1 MWFKHI
7 TPTWY
12 YIDPT
17 QQYNDSVDWDPA
29 EHDGSS
35 ITKCDRELPAVL
47 QDNTV
52 YLIRRSNHQHV
63 TDEGASYPR
72 IWCYNNSSGCVL
84 ASGAMRVAIVGMPK
98 QDDPVFE
105 YMPEDA
111 KAQWGADASEYAT
124 LAQNYNKYLADTHFI
139 QLNARDVTIYNLRIR
154 TLSMNPGSGDRRNGK
169 GFIMANCENFE
180 ASKIYSCM
188 IHGDILDPT
197 DVSGRWFTSSN
208 DDSNMSTPT
217 LFHVSYTN
225 TCHIHDSVLI
235 SKPDC
240 CDSGG
245 YIYLYSRFGNC
256 TIEDITVHSIPL
268 ANNSYGSGNFNHN
281 GFFNIASDSNYRSLS
296 KIDVHDVTM
305 YLYRAKINS
314 DYGRHRRLLTGQANL
329 WNVHDITIEEASDGT
344 QLENATINKTPV
356 GYFLDINTFNP
367 GCIVEN
373 ITCNLPKCKGLQF
386 FNYYIG
392 YKDSEYSTFF
402 TPKSQWHILRN
413 ISFIGVGE
421 GEDTTNTWGSTDA
434 IVFTANDDQSRL
446 DNKVNNGLNP
456 TCNQMIVQNI
466 NIKAYYDTISSGF
479 SVTGGMLD
487 MMNNHLQCRVALR
500 KCTGKIGSIKTYSVG
515 GAFTDS
521 GGANLVYIGTITCNR
536 NNPSEPYTGQQAI
549 EPSWRSQIL
558 VGSTNTKFIRD
569 NNFEDLAANDGNY
582 YYNQNDHMYLCTSD
596 TLEGN
601 FVARNKPAKA
611 ETWSV
616 YRTGGH
622 SCTLRFLCEV
632 SDIANYP
639 LRIGDLPFAGIKRTL
654 QKGINKCT
662 FYMTTFGYNDS
673 TQIKDKMRFRAKLP
687 SGLYVGSNGEWSE
700 DNETVWNNIEL
711 HTSYKY
717 TFYIEMEEAGD
728 VEFSYQF
735 WWYMLGGYTYLDPF
749 PAIELVSQ

>member
-1 MWFKHI
+1 MWFKHMAAQ
-7 TPTWY
+7 WY

-17 QQYNDSVDWDPA
+17 QQYNDSIDWDPA

-35 ITKCDRELPAVL
+35 INKADRELPAVL

-63 TDEGASYPR
+63 TDEGSPYPR
-72 IWCYNNSSGCVL
+72 IWCYNNSDGCEL
-84 ASGAMRVAIVGMPK
+84 ASGAMRVAIIGMPK

-111 KAQWGADASEYAT
+111 KTQWGPDASEYAT
-124 LAQNYNKYLADTHFI
+124 LAQNFNRYLPDTHFI
-139 QLNARDVTIYNLRIR
+139 TLNARDVVIYNLRIR
-154 TLSMNPGSGDRRNGK
+154 TLSMTPNSGDRRNGK
-169 GFIMANCENFE
+169 GFIAANCENFE
-180 ASKIYSCM
+180 AAKIYSCM
-188 IHGDILDPT
+188 IRGDILDPS
-197 DVSGRWFTSSN
+197 DVTGCWFTSSN
-208 DDSNMSTPT
+208 YDSNIATPF
-217 LFHVSYTN
+217 LFHVTYTN

-240 CDSGG
+240 RDSGG

-256 TIEDITVHSIPL
+256 TVENITVHSIAM
-268 ANNSYGSGNFNHN
+268 ANDASGNENFNHN
-281 GFFNIASDSNYRSLS
+281 GFFWFKSEDTYRSLS
-296 KIDVHDVTM
+296 KIDVHDIHM
-305 YLYRAKINS
+305 YLYRAMIDSN
-314 DYGRHRRLLTGQANL
+314 YGRHRRLITGQANL
-329 WNVHDITIEEASDGT
+329 WNVHDITIEEASEEN
-344 QLENATINKTPV
+344 QLEGATHNDITN
-356 GYFLDINTFNP
+356 GYLISINTFNP
-367 GCIVEN
+367 GCMVEN
-373 ITCNLPKCKGLQF
+373 ITCNLPKCKGLSF

-392 YKDSEYSTFF
+392 YRDNEYEWYF
-402 TPKSQWHILRN
+402 TPKSQWHIIRN
-413 ISFIGVGE
+413 ISFLGVGE
-421 GEDTTNTWGSTDA
+421 GEDGEGTWGSTNTT
-434 IVFTANDDQSRL
+434 VFYIDNRQARENDR
-446 DNKVNNGLNP
+446 VNNGLNP
-456 TCNQMIVQNI
+456 TCDQVIVQNI
-466 NIKAYYDTISSGF
+466 NIKAYYNTVYDGF
-479 SVTGGMLD
+479 TVCGAMLD
-487 MMNNHLQCRVALR
+487 MVNNDLQCRAALR
-500 KCTGKIGSIKTYSVG
+500 KCTGKIGSLKTYSVG

-521 GGANLVYIGTITCNR
+521 SGGNLVYIGSITCNR
-536 NNPSEPYTGQQAI
+536 NNPDSPYIGQQAI

-569 NNFEDLAANDGNY
+569 NNFSNSDISNN
-582 YYNQNDHMYLCTSD
+582 NDHMYLCTSD

-622 SCTLRFLCEV
+622 SCTLRFVCEV

-749 PAIELVSQ
+749 PAIELVE

>member
-1 MWFKHI
+1 MWFKHM
-7 TPTWY
+7 TAQWY

-17 QQYNDSVDWDPA
+17 QQYNDSIDWDPA

-35 ITKCDRELPAVL
+35 ITKADRELPAVL
-47 QDNTV
+47 KDNTV

-63 TDEGASYPR
+63 TDEGAQYPR
-72 IWCYNNSSGCVL
+72 IWCYNNSAGCELPSG
-84 ASGAMRVAIVGMPK
+84 SMRVAIIGMPK

-111 KAQWGADASEYAT
+111 KTQWGADVSEYAT
-124 LAQNYNKYLADTHFI
+124 LAQNYNKYIQNNAFI
-139 QLNARDVTIYNLRIR
+139 RLYARDVVIYNLRIR
-154 TLSMNPGSGDRRNGK
+154 TLTMRNDNSGYERGK
-169 GFIMANCENFE
+169 GFIYANCENFE

-188 IHGDILDPT
+188 IHGDILDPS
-197 DVSGRWFTSSN
+197 DVTGIWFTSVMN
-208 DDSNMSTPT
+208 DSYTCCPI
-217 LFHVSYTN
+217 LFDVAYTN
-225 TCHIHDSVLI
+225 TCHISDSVLI
-235 SKPDC
+235 SKGDC
-240 CDSGG
+240 RESGG
-245 YIYLYSRFGNC
+245 YINLYSRFGNC
-256 TIEDITVHSIPL
+256 TVENITIHSIPL
-268 ANNSYGSGNFNHN
+268 ANNYDGNSRFNHN
-281 GFFNIASDSNYRSLS
+281 GFIHFTSESTYRSLS
-296 KIDVHDVTM
+296 KIDVHNINM
-305 YLYRAKINS
+305 YLYRAKIDSN
-314 DYGRHRRLLTGQANL
+314 YGRHRKLLTGQANL
-329 WNVHDITIEEASDGT
+329 WNVHDITIEEAADEN
-344 QLENATINKTPV
+344 QLTDASINKTLY
-356 GYFLDINTFNP
+356 GYFFELSSFNP

-373 ITCNLPKCKGLQF
+373 ITCNLPKCKGLSLL
-386 FNYYIG
+386 NYTIG
-392 YKDSEYSTFF
+392 YRDREYEWFF

-421 GEDTTNTWGSTDA
+421 GEDGAGTWGSTNTVVFNIDNQQCRENS
-434 IVFTANDDQSRL
+434 IVY
-446 DNKVNNGLNP
+446 NGLNP
-456 TCNQMIVQNI
+456 TCDQLIVQNI
-466 NIKAYYDTISSGF
+466 NIKSYYNTISNGF
-479 SVTGGMLD
+479 SVTGAMLD
-487 MMNNHLQCRVALR
+487 MVNNHLQCRVATR
-500 KCTGKIGSIKTYSVG
+500 KCTGKIGSIKTYATS

-521 GGANLVYIGTITCNR
+521 SGANLLYIGSITCNR
-536 NNPSEPYTGQQAI
+536 NNPDDPYTGQQAI

-569 NNFEDLAANDGNY
+569 NNFSNESINN
-582 YYNQNDHMYLCTSD
+582 NNDHMYLCTSD

>member
-1 MWFKHI
+1 MWFKHMAAQ
-7 TPTWY
+7 WY

-17 QQYNDSVDWDPA
+17 QQYNDSIDWDPA

-35 ITKCDRELPAVL
+35 ITKADRELPAVL
-47 QDNTV
+47 KDNTV

-63 TDEGASYPR
+63 TDEGAQYPR
-72 IWCYNNSSGCVL
+72 IWCYNNSNGCTL
-84 ASGAMRVAIVGMPK
+84 AEGSMRVAIIGMPK

-111 KAQWGADASEYAT
+111 KTQWGADASEWAT
-124 LAQNYNKYLADTHFI
+124 LAQNYNKYVNGHFI
-139 QLNARDVTIYNLRIR
+139 KLNARDVVVYNLRIR
-154 TLSMNPGSGDRRNGK
+154 TLTVQEPSGVDDKYNMSGY
-169 GFIMANCENFE
+169 IYANCENFE
-180 ASKIYSCM
+180 ASKIYSCL
-188 IHGDILDPT
+188 IHGDIVGDPSE
-197 DVSGRWFTSSN
+197 VSGEGFTSTNGVSRN
-208 DDSNMSTPT
+208 CTPN
-217 LFHVSYTN
+217 LFNVNYTN
-225 TCHIHDSVLI
+225 TCHIHDCTLLP
-235 SKPDC
+235 KHDGW
-240 CDSGG
+240 DSGY

-256 TIEDITVHSIPL
+256 TINDITIHSMALQHNHSDNIR
-268 ANNSYGSGNFNHN
+268 FNHN
-281 GFFNIASDSNYRSLS
+281 GFFHIASPGTHQTLS
-296 KIDVHDVTM
+296 KVAVFNIHM
-305 YLYRAKINS
+305 YLYRSLRSYNS
-314 DYGRHRRLLTGQANL
+314 GRHRQILSGQANL
-329 WNVHDITIEEASDGT
+329 WNVHDITVEEAPEDK
-344 QLENATINKTPV
+344 QLEGAIYTKQHRTYWVEISA
-356 GYFLDINTFNP
+356 FNP

-373 ITCNLPKCKGLQF
+373 ITCNLPKRKSSSVLRF
-386 FNYYIG
+386 YVDPNG
-392 YKDSEYSTFF
+392 YDGENFF
-402 TPKSQWHILRN
+402 TPKSQWYIIRN
-413 ISFIGVGE
+413 VSFIGLGE
-421 GEDTTNTWGSTDA
+421 GDDATDSVGGDDVVISLEDGH
-434 IVFTANDDQSRL
+434 SRYG
-446 DNKVNNGLNP
+446 DHVGNGLNP
-456 TCNQMIVQNI
+456 TCNQLIVQNI
-466 NIKAYYDTISSGF
+466 NIKAYYNTLNNAFDVVGA
-479 SVTGGMLD
+479 MLD
-487 MMNNHLQCRVALR
+487 MVNNHVQGRVRLR
-500 KCTGKIGSIKTYSVG
+500 KCTGKIGSIKTYMVS

-521 GGANLVYIGTITCNR
+521 EGANLLYIGSITCNR
-536 NNPSEPYTGQQAI
+536 NNPDNPYTGQQAI

-569 NNFEDLAANDGNY
+569 NNFSNESINNS
-582 YYNQNDHMYLCTSD
+582 NDHMYLCTSD

>member
-1 MWFKHI
+1 MWFKHMAAQ
-7 TPTWY
+7 WY

-17 QQYNDSVDWDPA
+17 QQYNDSEDWDPA

-35 ITKCDRELPAVL
+35 ITKADRELPAVL

-63 TDEGASYPR
+63 TDEGAPYPR
-72 IWCYNNSSGCVL
+72 IWCYNNSNGCEL
-84 ASGAMRVAIVGMPK
+84 ASGAMRVAIIGMPK

-111 KAQWGADASEYAT
+111 KTQWGPDASEWAT
-124 LAQNYNKYLADTHFI
+124 LAQNYNKYIVDNHFI
-139 QLNARDVTIYNLRIR
+139 RLNARDVVIYNLRIR
-154 TLSMNPGSGDRRNGK
+154 TLTAHSSSNGYNTGK

-197 DVSGRWFTSSN
+197 DVTGTWFTSVMN
-208 DDSNMSTPT
+208 DYYSVTPI
-217 LFHVSYTN
+217 LFHVTYTN
-225 TCHIHDSVLI
+225 TCNIHDSVLL
-235 SKPDC
+235 SKGDC
-240 CDSGG
+240 RDNGG

-256 TIEDITVHSIPL
+256 TVENITIHSIPL
-268 ANNSYGSGNFNHN
+268 ANNSDGSGRYNHG
-281 GFFNIASDSNYRSLS
+281 GFFAFVSDNTYRSLS
-296 KIDVHDVTM
+296 KIDVHNIRM
-305 YLYRAKINS
+305 YLYRAMIDSN
-314 DYGRHRRLLTGQANL
+314 YGVHRKLLTGQANL
-329 WNVHDITIEEASDGT
+329 WNVHDITIEEAADEN
-344 QLENATINKTPV
+344 QLAGASINKTV
-356 GYFLDINTFNP
+356 YGYFFELDSFNP

-386 FNYYIG
+386 FNYNIG
-392 YKDSEYSTFF
+392 RRDREYDYYF

-421 GEDTTNTWGSTDA
+421 GEDGEGTWGSTNST
-434 IVFTANDDQSRL
+434 VFTANDQQSRE
-446 DNKVNNGLNP
+446 NEYIYNGINP
-456 TCNQMIVQNI
+456 TCDQLIIQNI
-466 NIKAYYDTISSGF
+466 NIKAYYNTSSSGF
-479 SVTGGMLD
+479 NVVGAMLD
-487 MMNNHLQCRVALR
+487 MVNNDLQCRACLR
-500 KCTGKIGSIKTYSVG
+500 KCTGKIGSLKTYSVG
-515 GAFTDS
+515 GAFTDAS
-521 GGANLVYIGTITCNR
+521 GGNLVYIGSITCNR
-536 NNPSEPYTGQQAI
+536 NNPGSPYTGQQAI

-569 NNFEDLAANDGNY
+569 NNFSNSEINN
-582 YYNQNDHMYLCTSD
+582 NNDHMYLCTSD

-622 SCTLRFLCEV
+622 SCTLRFVCEV

-717 TFYIEMEEAGD
+717 TFYIEMEEEGD

-749 PAIELVSQ
+749 PAVELVE

>member
-1 MWFKHI
+1 MWFKHMAAQ
-7 TPTWY
+7 WY

-17 QQYNDSVDWDPA
+17 QQYNDNEDWDPA

-35 ITKCDRELPAVL
+35 ITKADRELPAVL

-63 TDEGASYPR
+63 TDEGSPYPR
-72 IWCYNNSSGCVL
+72 IWCYNNSAGCEL
-84 ASGAMRVAIVGMPK
+84 ASGAMRVAIIGMPK

-111 KAQWGADASEYAT
+111 RTQWGPDASEYAT
-124 LAQNYNKYLADTHFI
+124 LAQNFNRYLPDTHFI
-139 QLNARDVTIYNLRIR
+139 RLNARDVVIYNLRIR
-154 TLSMNPGSGDRRNGK
+154 TNSGRYSDSGYHHGK
-169 GFIMANCENFE
+169 GFVFANCENFE
-180 ASKIYSCM
+180 ASKIYSCL
-188 IHGDILDPT
+188 IHGDILDKT
-197 DVSGRWFTSSN
+197 DVTGTWFTSDNNEYYAHCPS
-208 DDSNMSTPT
+208 
-217 LFHVSYTN
+217 LFSVEYTN
-225 TCHIHDSVLI
+225 TCHIHDCVLI
-235 SKPDC
+235 NKPDC
-240 CDSGG
+240 YESGH
-245 YIYLYSRFGNC
+245 YIRLYSRFGNC
-256 TIEDITVHSIPL
+256 SIHDIDIHNIPMC
-268 ANNSYGSGNFNHN
+268 NRYDGNDTRWNHN
-281 GFFNIASDSNYRSLS
+281 GFFHIESENTYRSLS
-296 KIDVHDVTM
+296 KVEVYNIHM
-305 YLYRAKINS
+305 YLFGAMIDTR
-314 DYGRHRRLLTGQANL
+314 YGKLRQLLSGQANL
-329 WNVHDITIEEASDGT
+329 WSVHDITIEETDDANQLSDT
-344 QLENATINKTPV
+344 VYKRLNRDYMLSLSA
-356 GYFLDINTFNP
+356 FNP

-386 FNYYIG
+386 FNYSIG
-392 YKDSEYSTFF
+392 RRDREYDYYF
-402 TPKSQWHILRN
+402 TPKSQWHIIRN
-413 ISFIGVGE
+413 ISFLGVGE
-421 GEDTTNTWGSTDA
+421 GEDGEGTWGSTDTV
-434 IVFTANDDQSRL
+434 VFNI
-446 DNKVNNGLNP
+446 DNQQCRENNRVNNGINP
-456 TCNQMIVQNI
+456 TCDQLIVQNI
-466 NIKAYYDTISSGF
+466 NIKAYYNTNASGF
-479 SVTGGMLD
+479 SVCGAMLD
-487 MMNNHLQCRVALR
+487 MVNNDLQCRACLR
-500 KCTGKIGSIKTYSVG
+500 KCTGKIGSLKTYSVG

-521 GGANLVYIGTITCNR
+521 SGGNLVYIGSITCNR
-536 NNPSEPYTGQQAI
+536 NNPDSPYTGQQAI

-569 NNFEDLAANDGNY
+569 NNFSNSDISNR
-582 YYNQNDHMYLCTSD
+582 NDHMYLCTSD

-616 YRTGGH
+616 HRTGGH
-622 SCTLRFLCEV
+622 SCTLRFVCEV
-632 SDIANYP
+632 ADIANYP

-717 TFYIEMEEAGD
+717 TFYIEMEEEGD

-749 PAIELVSQ
+749 PAVELVE

>member
-1 MWFKHI
+1 MWFKHMAAQ
-7 TPTWY
+7 WY

-17 QQYNDSVDWDPA
+17 QQYNDSIDWDPA

-35 ITKCDRELPAVL
+35 ITKADRELPAVL

-63 TDEGASYPR
+63 TDEGSQYPR
-72 IWCYNNSSGCVL
+72 IWCYNNSGGCELPSG
-84 ASGAMRVAIVGMPK
+84 SMRVAIVGMPK

-111 KAQWGADASEYAT
+111 KTQWGPDASEYAT
-124 LAQNYNKYLADTHFI
+124 LAQNYNKYIQNNAFI
-139 QLNARDVTIYNLRIR
+139 RLYARDVVIYNLRIR
-154 TLSMNPGSGDRRNGK
+154 TLTMRNTNSGYEHGK
-169 GFIMANCENFE
+169 GFIYANCENFE

-188 IHGDILDPT
+188 IHGDILDPS
-197 DVSGRWFTSSN
+197 DVTGTWFTSAVT
-208 DDSNMSTPT
+208 DSYTCCPI
-217 LFHVSYTN
+217 LFDVTYTN
-225 TCHIHDSVLI
+225 TCHISDSVLI
-235 SKPDC
+235 SKGDC
-240 CDSGG
+240 RESGG
-245 YIYLYSRFGNC
+245 YINLYSRFGNC
-256 TIEDITVHSIPL
+256 TVENITIHSIPL
-268 ANNSYGSGNFNHN
+268 ANNYSGDSRFNHN
-281 GFFNIASDSNYRSLS
+281 GFFYFVSENTYRSLS
-296 KIDVHDVTM
+296 KIDVHNINM
-305 YLYRAKINS
+305 YLYRAKIDSN
-314 DYGRHRRLLTGQANL
+314 YGRHRKLLTGQANL
-329 WNVHDITIEEASDGT
+329 WNVHDITIEEAADEN
-344 QLENATINKTPV
+344 QLPDASVNKTPED
-356 GYFLDINTFNP
+356 YFIKLSSFNP

-373 ITCNLPKCKGLQF
+373 ITCSLPKCKGLGLL
-386 FNYYIG
+386 NYTIG
-392 YKDSEYSTFF
+392 YRDREYEWFF

-421 GEDTTNTWGSTDA
+421 GEDGAGTWGSTDTV
-434 IVFTANDDQSRL
+434 VFSI
-446 DNKVNNGLNP
+446 DNQQCRENNSIYNGLNP
-456 TCNQMIVQNI
+456 TCDQLILQNI
-466 NIKAYYDTISSGF
+466 NIKSYYNTSASGF
-479 SVTGGMLD
+479 SATGAMLD
-487 MMNNHLQCRVALR
+487 MVNNHLQCRVATR
-500 KCTGKIGSIKTYSVG
+500 KCTGKIGSIKTYATS

-521 GGANLVYIGTITCNR
+521 SGANLLYIGSITCNR
-536 NNPSEPYTGQQAI
+536 NNPDDPYTGQQAI

-569 NNFEDLAANDGNY
+569 NNFSNESISNN
-582 YYNQNDHMYLCTSD
+582 NDHMYLCTSD

-616 YRTGGH
+616 HRTGGH

-632 SDIANYP
+632 ADIANYP

-711 HTSYKY
+711 NTSYKY
-717 TFYIEMEEAGD
+717 TFYIDMEEEGD

-749 PAIELVSQ
+749 PAIELVE